1 MLSILL
7 NATDAFV
14 SRSFLK
20 DLGYMIEIEATTVDQ
35 FFNSKLVDNLASKK
49 IEKVKWTIDKD
60 AVGILVPS
68 QLITKDQIELHTC
81 PPDDSGR
88 TQGDNALEG

>member
-20 DLGYMIEIEATTVDQ
+20 DLGYMIEIEATTVD
-35 FFNSKLVDNLASKK
+35 
-49 IEKVKWTIDKD
+49 
-60 AVGILVPS
+60 
-68 QLITKDQIELHTC
+68 
-81 PPDDSGR
+81 
-88 TQGDNALEG
+88 